1 MSIAATSLDF
11 ALERISWHARQR
23 EKWMRQAR
31 ELAAKHGGRNF
42 VPSCVQTAVDGARH
56 ANRQILYYRNYAR
69 RVVR

>member
-1 MSIAATSLDF
+1 MSAASTSLDF

-31 ELAAKHGGRNF
+31 ELKHGGRNF
-42 VPSCVQTAVDGARH
+42 VPSCVQTAIDGARH

-69 RVVR
+69 RAAR